1 MQVLTNDGCIFTGT
15 AREII
20 DQMRQAGRL
29 DMAQSNA
36 EFMADVASRAHL
48 WNAARIRTM
57 APEKFLYDLAEA
69 DLLCIVEE

>member
-1 MQVLTNDGCIFTGT
+1 MQVLTNDGVIFTGT

-29 DMAQSNA
+29 DIAQSNA
-36 EFMADVASRAHL
+36 EFMADVAIRAHL

-57 APEKFLYDLAEA
+57 APEKFLYDLADA
-69 DLLCIVEE
+69 DLICIIET